1 MSENFDLKNNT
12 YIALGSGTRLSD
24 DVFPIYRVEGTDGES
39 ANLHPL
45 VGDST
50 NIKRLLKAP
59 LSNYALTDLDETK
72 NPRDVKVIDAVDG
85 EAYKPALEV
94 ALWLKSYLER
104 ETYLSEFYSDGAL
117 YEASIKVRHAYLP
130 IDTPEKFTQSL
141 VSVLETLHSET
152 FNAYND
158 AKSALEEVFTRVHEM
173 INQPYKTTVAFHNTD
188 YSKHPKT
195 GEGYYTEPGLPAV
208 MVGDTLEVLSDDK
221 VMYCRIIRIDRNE
234 STVRVKSAMGGEGTL
249 IKTSRWNDM
258 WVLAGNDTA
267 YRVKSI
273 RVVPARDEKA
283 AKEWV
288 ETCEHLKSRAES
300 MQEIFKQYA
309 GQVRGES
316 TLTTP
321 KSLCVPLWELYSDP
335 NPWEKGKFLI
345 ALENGD
351 VDSSTEYW
359 EWKARLLLSEDGYI
373 GARVTEALTQ
383 ISGALEYLKKLQPK
397 N

>member
-1 MSENFDLKNNT
+1 MSKNFDLKNNT
-12 YIALGSGTRLSD
+12 YIALASSTRLCD
-24 DVFPIYRVEGTDGES
+24 DIFPIYRIEGTDGES

-59 LSNYALTDLDETK
+59 LGNYALTDLDGTK
-72 NPRDVKVIDAVDG
+72 NPRDIKVIDVVNG

-94 ALWLKSYLER
+94 ALWLKAYLER

-117 YEASIKVRHAYLP
+117 YKASLKAQCTYLSVSS
-130 IDTPEKFTQSL
+130 PEKFAQSL
-141 VSVLETLHSET
+141 IAVLKTLHSET
-152 FNAYND
+152 SNAYND
-158 AKSALEEVFTRVHEM
+158 AKSALEEVFTLVHDVQ
-173 INQPYKTTVAFHNTD
+173 NQPYKTTVAFHNTD

-195 GEGYYTEPGLPAV
+195 DKGYYVESGLPTV
-208 MVGDTLEVLSDDK
+208 MVRDTLEVVSDDK
-221 VMYCRIIRIDRNE
+221 VMYCRVLRIDRKE
-234 STVRVKSAMGGEGTL
+234 STVRVKSAKGGEGTL
-249 IKTSRWNDM
+249 IKTSRWNDT

-273 RVVPARDEKA
+273 RVVPARDEKS
-283 AKEWV
+283 AKAWV
-288 ETCEHLKSRAES
+288 ETCEYLKSRAES
-300 MQEIFKQYA
+300 MQEIFKQYS

-316 TLTTP
+316 ALTTP